1 MSFVSLPGHEGA
13 LCAAF
18 ANCMYPLEGENLR
31 YVYFNFHKE
40 CAKLRFDRLSI
51 LMEKLATDLAGPFV
65 CGATNER
72 AVARSSC
79 LQPVVLWC
87 CVQHTAVWF
96 GWFGLVVCTESRRLL
111 FKLLVYAVTTLA
123 SFDGG
128 LINNVFGIA
137 TRCLQRS
144 RLVYIRAAG

>member
-65 CGATNER
+65 YGATNER

-79 LQPVVLWC
+79 LQLWC
-87 CVQHTAVWF
+87 CGAVYSTLQ
-96 GWFGLVVCTESRRLL
+96 FGLVG
-111 FKLLVYAVTTLA
+111 LVS
-123 SFDGG
+123 SFAQKVDVSC
-128 LINNVFGIA
+128 LNSSFMPTRPSLHLMVF
-137 TRCLQRS
+137 
-144 RLVYIRAAG
+144 

>member
-1 MSFVSLPGHEGA
+1 MLEDGTCWFDADVHSIMSFVSLPGHEGA

-65 CGATNER
+65 YGATNER

-96 GWFGLVVCTESRRLL
+96 GWFGLVG
-111 FKLLVYAVTTLA
+111 LVW
-123 SFDGG
+123 SFAQKVDVSC
-128 LINNVFGIA
+128 LNSSFMPTRPSLHLMVF
-137 TRCLQRS
+137 
-144 RLVYIRAAG
+144 